1 MGFLDES
8 ATDGLLDDKSMF
20 TIMESFGE
28 GKPFDNTFSN
38 NTVDCSLLKTKI
50 KEYQNKNRS
59 GE

>member
-20 TIMESFGE
+20 TVIEVFRE

-38 NTVDCSLLKTKI
+38 NVVDFSLLKTKI
-50 KEYQNKNRS
+50 KDYQNKNRS